1 MKMDPNYLRVVSTA
15 YSRGLHWF
23 YVFLYVYETER
34 FPAVYASTND
44 LLWLIHDSL
53 YQLIE
58 KFPISYRT

>member
-44 LLWLIHDSL
+44 LL
-53 YQLIE
+53 
-58 KFPISYRT
+58 